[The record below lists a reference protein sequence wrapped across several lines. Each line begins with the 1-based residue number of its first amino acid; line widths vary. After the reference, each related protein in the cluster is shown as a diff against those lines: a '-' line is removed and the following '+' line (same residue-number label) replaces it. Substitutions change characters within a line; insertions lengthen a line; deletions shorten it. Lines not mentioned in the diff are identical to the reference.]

1 MLLVVCQLGRLQF
14 NFSHFTQQV
23 TLCFVEKKKRNLF
36 GLKKC
41 KKSLYS
47 AGNCRLRFSGVYLCW
62 ALAILSRPA
71 MSWNVTCFVEENKED
86 KEWFLAWPRKKVPH
100 TYDAHLSDV
109 LSYLVHLQVI
119 HEARRRLASK
129 RKWKITR
136 MKQKKKGLS
145 TPGNAHFSVAT
156 RHASPSC
163 LCSTRITTV
172 PLFCKISCDWKNKF
186 I

>member
-1 MLLVVCQLGRLQF
+1 M
-14 NFSHFTQQV
+14 
-23 TLCFVEKKKRNLF
+23 
-36 GLKKC
+36 
-41 KKSLYS
+41 YS

-136 MKQKKKGLS
+136 MKQKKKDYRRQATLIFLS
-145 TPGNAHFSVAT
+145 QHVTLRLHVYVARGWPQFPFFAKFLVTGKINSYNDNQRLERNRFFVSV
-156 RHASPSC
+156 SPRSSP
-163 LCSTRITTV
+163 LGTFREEKRLRLSDRNSILIT
-172 PLFCKISCDWKNKF
+172 
-186 I
+186 